1 MIVIGPAQDILDES
15 YLVSIESR
23 GYIQEPGESPI
34 KPASLPIPPPP
45 TPSQL
50 SVPSTPLRKSPIPSS
65 NPVAGSNSVVGTS
78 PGILPDL
85 IPTGHRERVDRYTP
99 AIHPVDPH
107 PGRETVIVE
116 MHPQG
121 VTIRD
126 LVHPSLTEPLKNHQ
140 QTSFKIVK
148 LVSDFNHKLSMV
160 HEQFAEDTAQ
170 LVEAF
175 RKRTSDILSEGPR
188 CNSSLALSWDQWM
201 TDVMQDSGCH
211 TEIASVLGRAVART
225 LLEKTFHMKIQS
237 RKVFAQREN
246 YEGLLA
252 NTEDNL
258 TKMHNDY
265 RQSWSRH
272 VEQPTQE
279 SLALYLEKHNSYV
292 QQIHCTNSMIDHYF
306 VECLP
311 HLQQEL
317 DDVYQDVS
325 AVVVDSLTEG
335 AKTIAQKTT
344 GMATRWEKASEVIQ
358 KINPEQDLNQ
368 FIQSL
373 HLPDFVPITRHS
385 FLPVPS
391 KDANNDQGLPIR
403 TCEVV
408 LDRAVSESARIK
420 YENVRAESKDIEG
433 SIKLGN
439 DALENLVRIQAKN
452 LDQQLYNKANEIQE
466 EISRKRIELR
476 LSQLQLAGVRAQK
489 ELFSSKV
496 SSDAESKGQVDGVPS
511 AGPRERKLSNS
522 STGTNIKSKW
532 VKAFKTI
539 KGKDEIKSKGPGNG
553 AVQIIENSHIFQEYT
568 YKKITPC
575 DVCSQI
581 LRGHSR
587 QGLKCKMC
595 RMNVHPDCQD
605 KVVKCQPKSKLL
617 RRQKSASEFDSRGD
631 EPESGGNTRFGSPT
645 GAGRE
650 PASPNLVM
658 MDVTSGGG
666 KSTPTS
672 PALLGGVA
680 AIGVPG
686 GGGMITDD
694 MAATALQQRQRRR
707 MGGSYS
713 TYTGPSPNNG
723 YGIAS
728 GLGMAIGFSLN
739 NDGDLLD
746 SSGRRIKTDAYT
758 TSVLEGG
765 VGAVVGIS
773 PHSQQ
778 PRHA

>member
-1 MIVIGPAQDILDES
+1 
-15 YLVSIESR
+15 
-23 GYIQEPGESPI
+23 
-34 KPASLPIPPPP
+34 
-45 TPSQL
+45 
-50 SVPSTPLRKSPIPSS
+50 
-65 NPVAGSNSVVGTS
+65 
-78 PGILPDL
+78 
-85 IPTGHRERVDRYTP
+85 
-99 AIHPVDPH
+99 
-107 PGRETVIVE
+107 
-116 MHPQG
+116 
-121 VTIRD
+121 
-126 LVHPSLTEPLKNHQ
+126 
-140 QTSFKIVK
+140 
-148 LVSDFNHKLSMV
+148 
-160 HEQFAEDTAQ
+160 
-170 LVEAF
+170 
-175 RKRTSDILSEGPR
+175 
-188 CNSSLALSWDQWM
+188 
-201 TDVMQDSGCH
+201 
-211 TEIASVLGRAVART
+211 
-225 LLEKTFHMKIQS
+225 
-237 RKVFAQREN
+237 
-246 YEGLLA
+246 
-252 NTEDNL
+252 
-258 TKMHNDY
+258 MHNDY

-279 SLALYLEKHNSYV
+279 SLAIYLEKHNTYV

-344 GMATRWEKASEVIQ
+344 GMATRWENASEVIQ

-373 HLPDFVPITRHS
+373 HLPDFVPITRHQ

-391 KDANNDQGLPIR
+391 KDGVNDLGLPIK

-420 YENVRAESKDIEG
+420 YESVRSEAKDIEG

-439 DALENLVRIQAKN
+439 DALETLVRIQAKN
-452 LDQQLYNKANEIQE
+452 LDAQLYNKANEIQE

-476 LSQLQLAGVRAQK
+476 VSQLQLAGVRAQK

-539 KGKDEIKSKGPGNG
+539 KGKDEQKSKGPGNG

-617 RRQKSASEFDSRGD
+617 RRQKSASEFDSRGED
-631 EPESGGNTRFGSPT
+631 PESGGSRFGSPT
-645 GAGRE
+645 GMRHE
-650 PASPNLVM
+650 PASPHPVM
-658 MDVTSGGG
+658 MDVTSPGGG
-666 KSTPTS
+666 KTTPTS

-680 AIGVPG
+680 AVG
-686 GGGMITDD
+686 GPHGGMVTSEE
-694 MAATALQQRQRRR
+694 MARRAR
-707 MGGSYS
+707 RKMGGSYS

-746 SSGRRIKTDAYT
+746 SSGRKIKTDVYT

-765 VGAVVGIS
+765 GIP
-773 PHSQQ
+773 PHPEQ
-778 PRHA
+778 PRHSFQPYAEPRL

>member
-34 KPASLPIPPPP
+34 KPPQPPPPP

-50 SVPSTPLRKSPIPSS
+50 SCPSTPLRKSPLPPSLPC
-65 NPVAGSNSVVGTS
+65 NTAGVALG
-78 PGILPDL
+78 LPDL
-85 IPTGHRERVDRYTP
+85 IPAGHRDRVDRFTP
-99 AIHPVDPH
+99 AVNPTDPH
-107 PGRETVIVE
+107 EGRETIIIE

-140 QTSFKIVK
+140 QTSFKLVK
-148 LVSDFNHKLSMV
+148 LVSDFNHKLSMI

-175 RKRTSDILSEGPR
+175 RKRTSDILHEGPR
-188 CNSSLALSWDQWM
+188 CNSSLAMSWDQWM
-201 TDVMQDSGCH
+201 SDVLQDSLGH
-211 TEIASVLGRAVART
+211 TEIASVLGRTVART

-237 RKVFAQREN
+237 RKVFTQREN

-258 TKMHNDY
+258 TKVHNDY
-265 RQSWSRH
+265 RQCWSRH

-279 SLALYLEKHNSYV
+279 SLAIYLEKHNSYV
-292 QQIHCTNSMIDHYF
+292 QQIHCTNSCIDHYY
-306 VECLP
+306 VDCLP
-311 HLQQEL
+311 HLLQEL

-335 AKTIAQKTT
+335 AKTISQKTT
-344 GMATRWEKASEVIQ
+344 SMTARWNKVAEGVQ
-358 KINPEQDLNQ
+358 KINPEQDLNE

-373 HLPDFVPITRHS
+373 HVPDFVPITRHS

-391 KDANNDQGLPIR
+391 KDVNNDLGLPIK

-408 LDRAVSESARIK
+408 LDRAVSENTRIR
-420 YENVRAESKDIEG
+420 YDNLRAEAKAVEG
-433 SIKLGN
+433 SVKLGN
-439 DALENLVRIQAKN
+439 DALEALIRIQAKN
-452 LDQQLYNKANEIQE
+452 LDQQLFNKANEIQE

-476 LSQLQLAGVRAQK
+476 LSQIQLAGVRAQK

-496 SSDAESKGQVDGVPS
+496 CNEAESKGQVDGVPAS
-511 AGPRERKLSNS
+511 GPRERKLSNS
-522 STGTNIKSKW
+522 STGNIKNKW

-539 KGKDEIKSKGPGNG
+539 KGKDSDKSKGAGNG
-553 AVQIIENSHIFQEYT
+553 TVQIMENSHIFQEYT

-605 KVVKCQPKSKLL
+605 KVIKCQPKSKLL
-617 RRQKSASEFDSRGD
+617 RRQKSASEFDSRTED
-631 EPESGGNTRFGSPT
+631 IESGGNTRRGST
-645 GAGRE
+645 DQSGVRRDI
-650 PASPNLVM
+650 ASPHPM
-658 MDVTSGGG
+658 MVDEG
-666 KSTPTS
+666 KITPTS
-672 PALLGGVA
+672 PQLMGG
-680 AIGVPG
+680 IGG
-686 GGGMITDD
+686 LSGGMAVGSGLSGIVTDE
-694 MAATALQQRQRRR
+694 MAAAQQRSRRK

-723 YGIAS
+723 YGVSS
-728 GLGMAIGFSLN
+728 GLAVGFFLN
-739 NDGDLLD
+739 NDDDLVD
-746 SSGRRIKTDAYT
+746 SSGRRIKTEGYT
-758 TSVLEGG
+758 SSMLGG
-765 VGAVVGIS
+765 GNMEVGAPI
-773 PHSQQ
+773 PFNEQ